1 MGRVYSN
8 EAVAW
13 EITGLYGPI
22 VNLHRSPFANRNFE
36 FYSEDAILSGK
47 MATSFTK
54 GFQENGAIV
63 FIKHFALYEQSTNQL
78 YVSTFCNEQA
88 FRELYLRPFEM
99 VFKEGGAKAVMS
111 TYNRVGNVW
120 SGGNYALMT
129 TVLREKWGFQG
140 MAVTDAVNNPTM
152 MNPNQAIHAG
162 TDGMLTTVTMAP
174 TDLSNAGKQAMRRA
188 CKNIMYTVANSVA
201 MEFNDY
207 GPQPDWMYVMFGAD
221 AVILTLAAWYFARRR
236 RKMKRLPERESGTAQ

>member
-1 MGRVYSN
+1 
-8 EAVAW
+8 
-13 EITGLYGPI
+13 
-22 VNLHRSPFANRNFE
+22 
-36 FYSEDAILSGK
+36 
-47 MATSFTK
+47 
-54 GFQENGAIV
+54 
-63 FIKHFALYEQSTNQL
+63 
-78 YVSTFCNEQA
+78 
-88 FRELYLRPFEM
+88 
-99 VFKEGGAKAVMS
+99 
-111 TYNRVGNVW
+111 
-120 SGGNYALMT
+120 MT

-207 GPQPDWMYVMFGAD
+207 GPQPDWMNVMFCAD
-221 AVILTLAAWYFARRR
+221 AGILTLAAWDFARRR
-236 RKMKRLPERESGTAQ
+236 RKMKRLP

>member
-1 MGRVYSN
+1 MGRIYGK
-8 EAVAW
+8 EAEAW
-13 EITGLYGPI
+13 EVTGLYGPC

-47 MATSFTK
+47 MATAFTK

-99 VFKEGGAKAVMS
+99 VVKEGNAKAIMN

-129 TVLREKWGFQG
+129 TVLRDEWGFQG
-140 MAVTDAVNNPTM
+140 MAVTDAVNNPVM
-152 MNPNQAIHAG
+152 QNPDQAMHAG

-174 TDLSNAGKQAMRRA
+174 ADLSNAGKQAMRRA
-188 CKNIMYTVANSVA
+188 CKNIISS
-201 MEFNDY
+201 
-207 GPQPDWMYVMFGAD
+207 D
-221 AVILTLAAWYFARRR
+221 A
-236 RKMKRLPERESGTAQ
+236 